1 VTRTAAPKL
10 VRMAGLAAL
19 ALFAGLVTGQVELV
33 LLGVP
38 FIVAL
43 ALGVAV
49 SGAVDIEAAVQA
61 APRRVFEGD
70 ELTVT
75 VEVESARRVSELEVG
90 LAVPAGLEPRDP
102 TRRAVSLVPDEP
114 RELELRLGAEHLG
127 GYRLGLVALRAH
139 APGRLVVFEDV
150 RDLAVPVKV
159 FPRLER
165 RPSGVRPPTMR
176 VLSGSYVSRAL
187 GDGIEFAG
195 VRAYA
200 SGDSARRINWRVT
213 SRRGALHVNVHQP
226 ERNADLVIFLDAFGH
241 VGEPGRSSLDS
252 SVRGAATLARHML
265 REKDRVG
272 FVAFGGTVGWLAA
285 GMGDVQLYRL
295 VDALL
300 DVNVSLS
307 YAWKAIDVL
316 PRRALPPSAL
326 VIAFS
331 PLADERAVAAFEDL
345 AARGYD
351 LVVVDTMPEQVIA
364 AGPGAAGRAAHRM
377 WRLAREDL
385 RAELGNLGVP
395 VLPLGPDE
403 ELADALALLPRR
415 RGRRA
420 RVPA

>member
-10 VRMAGLAAL
+10 VRLAGLAAL

-38 FIVAL
+38 FVVAL
-43 ALGVAV
+43 ALGVAA
-49 SGAVDIEAAVQA
+49 SGTVDVEVAVQA

-70 ELTVT
+70 EVTVT
-75 VEVESARRVSELEVG
+75 IEVESPRRVSELEIG
-90 LAVPAGLEPRDP
+90 LAVPPGLDAKEAARH
-102 TRRAVSLVPDEP
+102 AVSLPSDDL
-114 RELELRLGAEHLG
+114 RELELPLGADHLG
-127 GYRLGLVALRAH
+127 GYRLGLVALRSH
-139 APGRLVVFEDV
+139 GPGRLVVFEDV

-165 RPSGVRPPTMR
+165 KPAGVRPPTMR